1 MGIKPNKLELN
12 KILWDELTISI
23 RDYFNTRYANTK
35 VSDKAKND
43 LIKGGVSDA
52 VVYWNLQANKEA
64 KTIGRNPKKEI
75 AKKRLNILR
84 QRSDSNEI
92 IIKAV
97 ANYIAME
104 FEHYMNLGHTDAY
117 AYLCDI
123 DEPILIDEFI
133 TPTPF
138 ETFEFSGDINHL
150 FKQCIEYKLI
160 DSKTSLDSFKMAF
173 NGNDLRGFN
182 DFVFKFKQHNHC
194 VYFFDQLNNKKL
206 INYKFVQNNR
216 IIEHLGN
223 IKNVHSKRENYLNT
237 KIGTP
242 KGIEYINDLINSLK

>member
-35 VSDKAKND
+35 ISDKAKND

-84 QRSDSNEI
+84 QRSDSNER

>member
-35 VSDKAKND
+35 ISDKAKND

-84 QRSDSNEI
+84 QRSDSNER

-138 ETFEFSGDINHL
+138 KTFEFSGDINHL
-150 FKQCIEYKLI
+150 FKQCIEYKVI